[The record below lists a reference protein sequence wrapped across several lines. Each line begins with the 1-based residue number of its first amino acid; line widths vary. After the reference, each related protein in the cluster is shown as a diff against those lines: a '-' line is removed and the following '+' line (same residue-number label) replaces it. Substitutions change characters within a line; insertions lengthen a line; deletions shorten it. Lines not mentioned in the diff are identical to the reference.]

1 MNGILELPCNNAQLS
16 LYYVMNIYELLKLN
30 VIVSRQLAYIYV
42 Y

>member
-1 MNGILELPCNNAQLS
+1 MNGILELPYNAQLS